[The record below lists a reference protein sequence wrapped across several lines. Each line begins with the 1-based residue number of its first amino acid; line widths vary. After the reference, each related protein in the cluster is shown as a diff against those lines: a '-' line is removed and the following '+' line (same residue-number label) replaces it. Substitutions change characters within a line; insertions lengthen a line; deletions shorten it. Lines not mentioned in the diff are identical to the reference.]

1 MEYRP
6 ADLAA
11 GTVVRD
17 AGGLRPVIAGQLD
30 EWDTTGLPGGAYL
43 LRLSVLSIEGLS
55 SQTTVLVQVVSP
67 TATPSPSPTLSP
79 LPARTLLPTVPIPV
93 RTAVPLVRPGA

>member
-43 LRLSVLSIEGLS
+43 VRLSVLSIEGLS
-55 SQTTVLVQVVSP
+55 SQTTVVVQVVSP
-67 TATPSPSPTLSP
+67 TPTPSPSPTASP
-79 LPARTLLPTVPIPV
+79 SPVRTLLPTVPIPV